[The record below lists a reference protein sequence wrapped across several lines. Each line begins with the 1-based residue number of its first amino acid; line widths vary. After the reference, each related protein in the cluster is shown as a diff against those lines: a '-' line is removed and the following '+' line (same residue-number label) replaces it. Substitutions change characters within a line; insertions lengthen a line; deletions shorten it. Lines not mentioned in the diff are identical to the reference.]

1 MNTNSGHFPSRLNA
15 RNLPIWQWFTVLA
28 LIMMEVSWITPAYN
42 LLAGRSLGEY
52 YGRVFLVLGVFYLVT
67 SLVANGR
74 QFLDINIGIIQI
86 VLLALLI
93 IGLIWAVNELLYYEE
108 GLMYGE
114 VISRYLS
121 SFTSFVLPLKPE
133 LLLTITVLFIW
144 RRSLSIARHAVG
156 RRLIRNSF
164 KLGILAFVAIGTIAA
179 SLGRSLPTLEAALF
193 LFSSLLAM
201 GGVRLSSLSFLRGGI
216 GIPFKREWIVG
227 LTFLA
232 ISLLAIAG
240 GLGLLAAGPM
250 SVWVGGLLSVVGSF
264 VFRLFK
270 IILSPIIYVF
280 SIAFGWLLGL
290 IDRPPEEVIDP
301 TSVDALE
308 EGMTGLVAEMQ
319 AVGFG
324 PQWASFLSTLITVV
338 GVVILIWIVLYTVRK
353 FKSDSLA
360 RIPDEGERIPLSGS
374 ISDYLRALLQGR
386 AKRAIDGIS
395 SLDPAE
401 RFMAAARIRRIY
413 AGLLKLSARLGE
425 PRPPSDTPLEFM
437 ENLERIFPNSQEELA
452 TITHAYLRVRYG
464 ELPEKRGQI
473 EEVESAWELVRKRGR
488 PVGEAG

>member
-52 YGRVFLVLGVFYLVT
+52 TGRVFLVLGVFYLVT

-86 VLLALLI
+86 VLFALLF

-121 SFTSFVLPLKPE
+121 SFTSFILPLNPE

-164 KLGILAFVAIGTIAA
+164 KLGIFALVAIGTIAA
-179 SLGRSLPTLEAALF
+179 SIGRSLPTLEAALF

-216 GIPFKREWIVG
+216 GIPFKREWILG

-240 GLGLLAAGPM
+240 GLGLLAAGPI

-270 IILSPIIYVF
+270 IIFSPIIYVF

-301 TSVDALE
+301 TAVDALE
-308 EGMTGLVAEMQ
+308 EGMSGLVMEMQ

-324 PQWASFLSTLITVV
+324 PQWATFLSTLITVI

-360 RIPDEGERIPLSGS
+360 RIPEEGERIPLSGS
-374 ISDYLRALLQGR
+374 ISDYMRSLLQGR
-386 AKRAIDGIS
+386 AKRAIEGIS
-395 SLDPAE
+395 NLNPAE
-401 RFMAAARIRRIY
+401 RFIAAARIRRIY
-413 AGLLKLSARLGE
+413 AGLLRLSARLGE
-425 PRPPSDTPLEFM
+425 PRVPSDTPLEFM
-437 ENLERIFPNSQEELA
+437 ETLERIFPNSQEELA

-488 PVGEAG
+488 PVGDAG

>member
-1 MNTNSGHFPSRLNA
+1 
-15 RNLPIWQWFTVLA
+15 
-28 LIMMEVSWITPAYN
+28 MMEVSWITPAYN

-52 YGRVFLVLGVFYLVT
+52 TGRVFLVLGVFYLVT

-86 VLLALLI
+86 VLFALLF

-114 VISRYLS
+114 AISRYLS
-121 SFTSFVLPLKPE
+121 SFTSFILPLKPE

-164 KLGILAFVAIGTIAA
+164 KLGILALVAIGTIAA

-201 GGVRLSSLSFLRGGI
+201 GSVRLSSLSFLRGGI
-216 GIPFKREWIVG
+216 GIPFKREWIIG

-250 SVWVGGLLSVVGSF
+250 SVWVGGLLSIVGSF

-270 IILSPIIYVF
+270 TILTPIIYVF
-280 SIAFGWLLGL
+280 SIALGWILGL
-290 IDRPPEEVIDP
+290 IDRLPDEVFDP
-301 TSVDALE
+301 AAVDALE
-308 EGMTGLVAEMQ
+308 EGMSSLPEIQ
-319 AVGFG
+319 AVVFG
-324 PQWASFLSTLITVV
+324 PQVASFLSTLITVV

-353 FKSDSLA
+353 FKSESLA
-360 RIPDEGERIPLSGS
+360 RIPEEGERIPLSGS
-374 ISDYLRALLQGR
+374 ISDYLRTLLQGR
-386 AKRAIDGIS
+386 AKRAIEGIS
-395 SLDPAE
+395 RLNPAE
-401 RFMAAARIRRIY
+401 RFIAAARIRRIY
-413 AGLLKLSARLGE
+413 ASLLKLSARLG
-425 PRPPSDTPLEFM
+425 D
-437 ENLERIFPNSQEELA
+437 SQEELA